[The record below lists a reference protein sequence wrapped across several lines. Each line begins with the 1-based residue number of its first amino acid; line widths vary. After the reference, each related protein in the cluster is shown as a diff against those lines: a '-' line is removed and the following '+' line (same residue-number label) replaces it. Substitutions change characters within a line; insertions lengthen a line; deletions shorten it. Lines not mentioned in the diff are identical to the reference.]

1 MRRYVALLSVF
12 AALAIS
18 LAAQTPTVS
27 RDLPNF
33 YKVNENL
40 YRGGQ
45 PSETGFAELKRIG
58 IKTVIDL
65 RDNDEKAS
73 KETALVERAGMRFI
87 NLPLDNWARPGI
99 ADIEKILAAVNSAAN
114 QPVFIHCKRGSD
126 RTGTVIAVY
135 RMTHDGWDA
144 KRAGDEAEK
153 FGIGWW
159 QFAMRDFINDYY
171 RDRVEKK

>member
-1 MRRYVALLSVF
+1 MRSYVALLSVF
-12 AALAIS
+12 AAFANS
-18 LAAQTPTVS
+18 LAAQTPTVN

-33 YKVNENL
+33 QKINDNL

-45 PSETGFAELKRIG
+45 PNDAGFADLKRLG
-58 IKTVIDL
+58 IMTVIDL
-65 RDNDEKAS
+65 RDNDDKAS
-73 KETALVERAGMRFI
+73 KKRALVEKAGMRFI
-87 NLPLDNWARPGI
+87 NFPLDNWARPSVS
-99 ADIEKILAAVNSAAN
+99 DIEKILDAVNSPAN
-114 QPVFIHCKRGSD
+114 RPVFIHCKRGSD

-135 RMTHDGWDA
+135 RMTHDGWNA